1 MDILNN
7 SSIEAVEEIK
17 CYIAHWFQLGKR
29 VYSSKTQT
37 FLLHQSVIE
46 VGKYSEEFEDCW
58 QYILSPESGDCYLEG
73 TEQTV
78 TELLSSDWE
87 VIPCSLC
94 EMPIPVRIAG
104 KGQVSCPCNDLPGW
118 PNLDL
123 PLPRS
128 PVNSGESL
136 NQIQERLKRLK

>member
-1 MDILNN
+1 MA
-7 SSIEAVEEIK
+7 EVEEIK
-17 CYIAHWFQLGKR
+17 CYIAHWFQLGKK
-29 VYSSKTQT
+29 VYSSKGQE
-37 FLLHQSVIE
+37 LLLPKSVIE
-46 VGKYSEEFEDCW
+46 GGKYSEEFEDCW
-58 QYILSPESGDCYLEG
+58 KYILSPESGDCYLEG

-78 TELLSSDWE
+78 TELLSSEWE

-128 PVNSGESL
+128 PINNGESL